1 MVRKSAGIG
10 DERMTIAKM
19 LRNVS
24 FGLIFGVLAIGLLPF
39 LVIFNWA
46 EMLNLVELET
56 SPLFILLGR
65 FIGPVARK
73 GSTSSTSRPE
83 QKKNLDQ

>member
-1 MVRKSAGIG
+1 
-10 DERMTIAKM
+10 MTLGQM

-24 FGLIFGVLAIGLLPF
+24 IGLLFGILAIGLLPF

-56 SPLFILLGR
+56 SPLFMLLGR
-65 FIGPVARK
+65 FFRPTDRK
-73 GSTSSTSRPE
+73 NRTNSPE
-83 QKKNLDQ
+83 QKQDLNQ

>member
-1 MVRKSAGIG
+1 
-10 DERMTIAKM
+10 MTLGKM

-24 FGLIFGVLAIGLLPF
+24 VGLIFGILAIGLLPF

-56 SPLFILLGR
+56 SPLFMLLGR
-65 FIGPVARK
+65 FIRPTVRK
-73 GSTSSTSRPE
+73 NSVNNMDSQE
-83 QKKNLDQ
+83 HKQDLNQ

>member
-1 MVRKSAGIG
+1 
-10 DERMTIAKM
+10 MTFGQM

-24 FGLIFGVLAIGLLPF
+24 VGLLFGILAIGLLPF

-56 SPLFILLGR
+56 SPLFMLLGR
-65 FIGPVARK
+65 FFRPTVRK
-73 GSTSSTSRPE
+73 KS
-83 QKKNLDQ
+83 KNSVKSMNSQEHKQDLNQ